1 LERPIEDHLNSAELD
16 WLVSSTVERMGEASP
31 PPDPAAVRL
40 HIERCEQCR
49 ESLRGMERTV
59 DRLNEVHRKESRSPS
74 PECPPE
80 TVWPDVVVGQG
91 DPAAAEA
98 HLAHTAGCA
107 YCAGRLREASEDLL
121 PEFTAEERQAV
132 GALPSSTEEGQRE
145 LKERLAKVSSFDR
158 RVVGFPGGARSQ
170 APAFRWWAAA
180 AAIFLVAIGVGWFT
194 YSRHLSSP
202 DVLLAAAYS
211 ERRTVEFRMP
221 GDSYGPLRIQ
231 RGANRFGAP
240 ALLAAQARI
249 ARELSE
255 DPGNAIWI
263 EASARTALL
272 DWRYGEALDLAERL
286 LKARP
291 DWRPAL
297 LDSGEAYFERAETEG
312 SAADYQA
319 AIKQFSAVL
328 AAAPDDPIA
337 LFNRALAYTK
347 VSSSNEA
354 RTDWEHY
361 LRVDSISKWAEEA
374 RHRRDATRH
383 P

>member
-1 LERPIEDHLNSAELD
+1 
-16 WLVSSTVERMGEASP
+16 MGEASP

-180 AAIFLVAIGVGWFT
+180 AAIFLVAIGGGWFT
-194 YSRHLSSP
+194 Y
-202 DVLLAAAYS
+202 
-211 ERRTVEFRMP
+211 
-221 GDSYGPLRIQ
+221 
-231 RGANRFGAP
+231 
-240 ALLAAQARI
+240 
-249 ARELSE
+249 
-255 DPGNAIWI
+255 
-263 EASARTALL
+263 
-272 DWRYGEALDLAERL
+272 
-286 LKARP
+286 
-291 DWRPAL
+291 
-297 LDSGEAYFERAETEG
+297 
-312 SAADYQA
+312 
-319 AIKQFSAVL
+319 
-328 AAAPDDPIA
+328 
-337 LFNRALAYTK
+337 
-347 VSSSNEA
+347 
-354 RTDWEHY
+354 
-361 LRVDSISKWAEEA
+361 
-374 RHRRDATRH
+374 
-383 P
+383 